1 MPPETVPLTILFA
14 DISGSTHLYETLG
27 DVTARQIVARCLSL
41 LAEVIRQHGGA
52 VVKTIG
58 DEVTSTFPSADAGA
72 QAACALHEALAK
84 ADFTAADQNSLT
96 IRVGLYLG
104 PTIVESNDVFGDAVN
119 VAARMVALAKSAQ
132 IITTQQTVAAL
143 TPELAV
149 KTRHLDR
156 APVKGKQEEIDIYE
170 VIWQTEGLT
179 HMEAD
184 QSTLATP
191 EVRLCL
197 RFRGKEL
204 ELSRQHPVA
213 TIGRSPENDFVVDDD
228 FASRAHA
235 RIEYHRGGFVL
246 LDQSTNGTFVLMK
259 DGELVHL
266 RRDRLPLRGAGMIS
280 IGRAFSSEPSAEVI
294 HFACQAPPSASSP

>member
-1 MPPETVPLTILFA
+1 MPPETVFLTILFA

-27 DVTARQIVARCLSL
+27 DVTARQMVARCLSL
-41 LAEVIRQHGGA
+41 LAAVIRQHGGT
-52 VVKTIG
+52 VIKTIG
-58 DEVTSTFPSADAGA
+58 DEVMSTFPSADAGV

-84 ADFTAADQNSLT
+84 ADFATTEQNALT
-96 IRVGLYLG
+96 IRVGLHLG

-132 IITTQQTVAAL
+132 IITTQQTIAAL
-143 TPELAV
+143 TPELVA

-184 QSTLATP
+184 HSTPVAP
-191 EVRLCL
+191 QVGLCL
-197 RFRGKEL
+197 RFHGKEI
-204 ELSRQHPVA
+204 ELSRHRPVV
-213 TIGRSPENDFVVDDD
+213 TIGRSPKNDFVVEDD
-228 FASRAHA
+228 FASRSHA

-246 LDQSTNGTFVLMK
+246 LDQSTNGTFVVMK
-259 DGELVHL
+259 DSEPVHL
-266 RRDRLPLRGAGMIS
+266 RRDSLPLRGTGTIS
-280 IGRAFSSEPSAEVI
+280 IGRAFGTELSPELI
-294 HFACQAPPSASSP
+294 HFTLQILAEKLR